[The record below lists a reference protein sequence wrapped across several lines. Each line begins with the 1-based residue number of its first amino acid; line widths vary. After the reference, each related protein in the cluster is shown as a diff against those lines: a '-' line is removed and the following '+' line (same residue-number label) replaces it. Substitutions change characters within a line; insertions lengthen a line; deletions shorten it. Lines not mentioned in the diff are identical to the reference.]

1 MNTLN
6 TPSSTT
12 SNPSSNTSSSNT
24 SPSNTSSSSTSSSSD
39 SATTIINT
47 TNLRGAA
54 DLRDRAPANCENFTD
69 VASYPRAYQDAIYFL
84 KCTLPFFTGNA
95 DGTFQGDNFLNRA
108 EIAAIGARAEYTDAE
123 IAQLSADRD
132 IPFPDLLRQEW
143 FTGSAIM
150 SQSLGFIDGLGENHP
165 TMPGYFDAA
174 GNLDVLQA
182 MKLFITIPARH
193 YPVTFPT

>member
-1 MNTLN
+1 M
-6 TPSSTT
+6 
-12 SNPSSNTSSSNT
+12 
-24 SPSNTSSSSTSSSSD
+24 
-39 SATTIINT
+39 
-47 TNLRGAA
+47 
-54 DLRDRAPANCENFTD
+54 
-69 VASYPRAYQDAIYFL
+69 PRNGL
-84 KCTLPFFTGNA
+84 CTFFTGNA

-193 YPVTFPT
+193 YPEIMSTYQRYANDPTLQWFQAWYLTYLDIVGLEPPVVIPGIETTPLDMESFVRVYQQNPYIDRKDFALGLYRVYMALDPALAEN